1 MRLKVGNRITQ
12 VYIRPKGGT
21 FELHK
26 LVTSFPSDLPPMS
39 RPLWSQVS
47 YAYVTSMEDPSLDD
61 AFIANF
67 FYSIWN
73 HPNEVQ
79 RDLILSN
86 KFYFTLK
93 SGHLKEFQ

>member
-67 FYSIWN
+67 FYSI
-73 HPNEVQ
+73 
-79 RDLILSN
+79 
-86 KFYFTLK
+86 
-93 SGHLKEFQ
+93 